1 MANKQARRKTH
12 NNVDILLLNESLG
25 GSEFE
30 PLPLH
35 LGLSLTFFIIG
46 NWLHHSADVQVGREV
61 RLDAQL

>member
-1 MANKQARRKTH
+1 MAHKQARRKTH
-12 NNVDILLLNESLG
+12 NVDIFLLNESLG

-30 PLPLH
+30 PLPHH

-46 NWLHHSADVQVGREV
+46 NWLHHSADVQVGREL